1 MRRSTASSLL
11 AVFTLGVILRLSP
24 LTRFLYFGSDFGE
37 YFQISRGLSA
47 TGHVS
52 LEYTGWGI
60 TYPYFPG
67 MFFPVVGT
75 SFGGLELGGS
85 LSLVIP
91 VLGAFVTVV
100 AFLLTARFLHE
111 DKAALIGA
119 AFLAVAMPQAFV
131 TAHPTPAALAEL
143 LVAATLLLF
152 LRLRGDARIWVLLI
166 PLTAALI
173 VTHHLSAYF
182 LLVML
187 VLATVAS
194 SLVAGRV
201 PSRSQAIYLAVL
213 ASLTFAYWFVYATTF
228 RVAIITDVNV
238 DPWWLPL
245 AAFPVLVLLLAG
257 AIALRRKSPWR
268 YRPRFPT
275 SRHITLVYG
284 LGFATILVIEAA
296 SALFTIPGTAIRI
309 TPTTI
314 VVFLPLAALISFAA
328 AGRKP
333 TDFAR
338 DGIAPSGWLLA
349 LVLSVAGGAVIAPR
363 VLIPYRHMEY
373 IVLVLAPLI
382 GAGFALW
389 SEGALRPR
397 ARGAAV
403 AIAALLV
410 VGGALTAIPSTDELA
425 GYEAGI
431 RPSAVD
437 AAFWAGLHVDG
448 LVATD
453 HRLSTVLF
461 GFGGVGATWDRA
473 PLTLLASSFGE
484 ARSEMESVAAPSGD
498 RRVDFVAIDRDLL
511 SGVQLL
517 PYEPVNPMPPGAR
530 AKFLDSPYI
539 KILDSG
545 FAQVFFV
552 NWGLVG
558 GPSP

>member
-1 MRRSTASSLL
+1 MRRSTASCLL
-11 AVFTLGVILRLSP
+11 AILALAVVLRLSP
-24 LTRFLYFGSDFGE
+24 LTQFLYFGSDFGE
-37 YFQISRGLSA
+37 YFQISRSLSA

-52 LEYTGWGI
+52 LDYMGWGI

-85 LSLVIP
+85 LSLVVP

-100 AFLLTARFLHE
+100 VFLLTARFLHE
-111 DKAALIGA
+111 DRAALIAA

-131 TAHPTPAALAEL
+131 TAHPSPAALAEL
-143 LVAATLLLF
+143 LVAVTLLLF
-152 LRLRGDARIWVLLI
+152 LRLRRDARTWVLLI

-187 VLATVAS
+187 VLGTVAS
-194 SLVAGRV
+194 SLVAGGV
-201 PSRSQAIYLAVL
+201 PSRSQGIYLAVL
-213 ASLTFAYWFVYATTF
+213 ASLTFAYWFGYARTF
-228 RVAIITDVNV
+228 RVAIITDVDV

-245 AAFPVLVLLLAG
+245 AAFPVLVILLAV
-257 AIALRRKSPWR
+257 AIALRRRGPWR

-275 SRHITLVYG
+275 FRHLTLVYG
-284 LGFATILVIEAA
+284 LGFATILVIAAA

-314 VVFLPLAALISFAA
+314 VLFLPLVALISFAA

-338 DGIAPSGWLLA
+338 DGIAPNGWLLA
-349 LVLSVAGGAVIAPR
+349 LVLSVAVGAFIAPR
-363 VLIPYRHMEY
+363 VLIPYRHVEY
-373 IVLVLAPLI
+373 VVLVLAPLI
-382 GAGFALW
+382 GAGFAVW
-389 SEGALRPR
+389 SELTLRPR

-410 VGGALTAIPSTDELA
+410 AGGALTAVPSTDEVA
-425 GYEAGI
+425 GYEPGI
-431 RPSAVD
+431 RPAAVD
-437 AAFWAGLHVDG
+437 TAFWAGLHVNG

-453 HRLSTVLF
+453 HRLSTLLF

-473 PLTLLASSFGE
+473 SLSLLASTFGE
-484 ARSEMESVAAPSGD
+484 ARPEMESVASPSGV
-498 RRVDFVAIDRDLL
+498 RRVDFVAIDRDLI
-511 SGVQLL
+511 SGVQLF
-517 PYEPVNPMPPGAR
+517 PWEPVSPMPPAAQ
-530 AKFLDSPYI
+530 AKFLDSPYM
-539 KILDSG
+539 KIFDSG
-545 FAQVFFV
+545 FAQIYWV
-552 NWGLVG
+552 NWGLA
-558 GPSP
+558 P

>member
-11 AVFTLGVILRLSP
+11 GVFPLGVILRLSP

-111 DKAALIGA
+111 DKAALIAA

-143 LVAATLLLF
+143 LVATTLLLF
-152 LRLRGDARIWVLLI
+152 LRLRDARTWVLLI

-228 RVAIITDVNV
+228 RVAIS
-238 DPWWLPL
+238 
-245 AAFPVLVLLLAG
+245 AG
-257 AIALRRKSPWR
+257 FTGRGWSRPSFLCPAPAGSRDRRRALRRKSP
-268 YRPRFPT
+268 
-275 SRHITLVYG
+275 
-284 LGFATILVIEAA
+284 
-296 SALFTIPGTAIRI
+296 
-309 TPTTI
+309 
-314 VVFLPLAALISFAA
+314 
-328 AGRKP
+328 
-333 TDFAR
+333 
-338 DGIAPSGWLLA
+338 
-349 LVLSVAGGAVIAPR
+349 
-363 VLIPYRHMEY
+363 
-373 IVLVLAPLI
+373 
-382 GAGFALW
+382 
-389 SEGALRPR
+389 
-397 ARGAAV
+397 
-403 AIAALLV
+403 
-410 VGGALTAIPSTDELA
+410 
-425 GYEAGI
+425 
-431 RPSAVD
+431 
-437 AAFWAGLHVDG
+437 
-448 LVATD
+448 
-453 HRLSTVLF
+453 
-461 GFGGVGATWDRA
+461 
-473 PLTLLASSFGE
+473 
-484 ARSEMESVAAPSGD
+484 
-498 RRVDFVAIDRDLL
+498 
-511 SGVQLL
+511 
-517 PYEPVNPMPPGAR
+517 
-530 AKFLDSPYI
+530 
-539 KILDSG
+539 
-545 FAQVFFV
+545 
-552 NWGLVG
+552 
-558 GPSP
+558 